1 MNFMRIMNNIAAL
14 NVYNKLNKQAKTN
27 QTSMEKLSSGL
38 RINKAADDAA
48 GLSISEKMRSQIRG
62 LDQADR
68 NILDGISLIQTA
80 EGGLSQIA
88 DPNLLRLREL
98 AVQASNATY
107 TAEDRQAIQN
117 EVSQLISGIDEIA
130 TNTEFNTQKVLR
142 PSVVSTPGTPGSGK
156 ADIVFVV
163 DNTGSMAGI
172 QTTIANNFSDL
183 ITSISGQ
190 GVSDIRMGIVE
201 YTDNEFLLSDFNGSK
216 WSSNQEDISN
226 EILRL
231 ASTNRGATE
240 NAMTALNTA
249 ADSYDFRDNENGA
262 QTKHIVF
269 VTNETAD
276 DSGFL
281 SSTLANL
288 QGKGIHVHGVYQ
300 KYSDTA
306 PLDSIVQSTDGK
318 FVDLSSPT
326 WGTEISTVIGDTI
339 GESAGSVIEDDD
351 MPILSFQ
358 VGANAQDLFK
368 VELTDVRATTLGI
381 QELSVLSTADAQT
394 AIGSIDQAMQTVSS
408 ARSKLGA
415 YQNALE
421 HTMKNINTYS
431 ANLTNA
437 ESRIRDTDMAKELM
451 EQTKTSILTQSSQA
465 MLAQSLKLPQGVLEL
480 LK

>member
-1 MNFMRIMNNIAAL
+1 
-14 NVYNKLNKQAKTN
+14 
-27 QTSMEKLSSGL
+27 
-38 RINKAADDAA
+38 
-48 GLSISEKMRSQIRG
+48 
-62 LDQADR
+62 
-68 NILDGISLIQTA
+68 
-80 EGGLSQIA
+80 
-88 DPNLLRLREL
+88 
-98 AVQASNATY
+98 
-107 TAEDRQAIQN
+107 
-117 EVSQLISGIDEIA
+117 
-130 TNTEFNTQKVLR
+130 
-142 PSVVSTPGTPGSGK
+142 
-156 ADIVFVV
+156 
-163 DNTGSMAGI
+163 MAGI

-183 ITSISGQ
+183 ITSINGR

-226 EILRL
+226 EISRL

-288 QGKGIHVHGVYQ
+288 QGKGIYVHGVYQ

-306 PLDSIVQSTDGK
+306 PLDTVVQSTGGK

-358 VGANAQDLFK
+358 VGANAKDLFK
-368 VELTDVRATTLGI
+368 VELTDARAKTLGI
-381 QELSVLSTADAQT
+381 QELNVLSTAEAQT
-394 AIGSIDQAMQTVSS
+394 AIGSIDQAMQSILT
-408 ARSKLGA
+408 ARSKFGR

-421 HTMKNINTYS
+421 HIMTNVNTYS
-431 ANLTNA
+431 VNLTNS
-437 ESRIRDTDMAKELM
+437 ESRIRDIDMAKELM
-451 EQTKTSILTQSSQA
+451 EQTKTAILTQSSQA
-465 MLAQSLKLPQGVLEL
+465 MLSQSLKLPQGVLEL